1 MSSNIQI
8 SGPFI
13 KAIYSS
19 FYDDGR
25 SANNPVY
32 AAEPTF
38 QVPVPVPF
46 RRINTIIQNQ
56 GTEAVLIG
64 LGDGVLFLTGGAGI
78 KLFAGQTISLDNYN
92 GPITIVNG
100 GAEGTTLIVISESF
114 A

>member
-1 MSSNIQI
+1 MSNPI
-8 SGPFI
+8 SISSPFT

-19 FYDDGR
+19 LYDDGR

-32 AAEPTF
+32 DVEPTF
-38 QVPVPVPF
+38 QVTVPIPF

-64 LGDGVLFLTGGAGI
+64 LDDGVILLAGGAGI
-78 KLFAGQTISLDNYN
+78 KLYGGQTISLDNYN
-92 GPITIVNG
+92 GAITIVNG
-100 GAEGTTLIVISESF
+100 GDEGTTGIVISESF